1 MSQKILVPLDGS
13 AEAEKVLDLAQR
25 FMPPGGRGILLRVF
39 PTAKATKGGRR
50 SNRGR
55 LRQRAR
61 GAAAMGYLRCVA
73 GNLLEAPGIWRC
85 VVVEADSVAAGIA
98 DFAAQEQVDLI
109 AMYTHDRKGL
119 AKLIRGSIAEKVQ
132 ERAPGDVQVF
142 KSKELVAR

>member
-1 MSQKILVPLDGS
+1 
-13 AEAEKVLDLAQR
+13 
-25 FMPPGGRGILLRVF
+25 
-39 PTAKATKGGRR
+39 
-50 SNRGR
+50 
-55 LRQRAR
+55 
-61 GAAAMGYLRCVA
+61 MGYLRCVA